1 MEGILSGSDER
12 SGQARD
18 SLYVHNGEIYVYE
31 DAFWVERGICNLSEV
46 NDIQL
51 DGTHRYA
58 ATYMDD
64 LVVFSGSWEENLQ
77 HVDEILQWIERGNL
91 TLRAE
96 KCNIGAVRCIF
107 LGHEVGWGHVDPVQ
121 AKIEAVQQFNRPIT
135 KKDVRSFLGLTRY
148 YRKFIKDYATIAIPL
163 TNLLKKSLPGRVSW
177 NEETDRTFEQLKQ
190 VIMDKAV
197 LRTADLTKDFILQT
211 DALGRGIGA
220 VLTQNF
226 EDGERSLAF
235 FSKKL
240 LPAQTRSPATEIE
253 GLAVVKAIQQFEF
266 YLYGCPFKVQT
277 DHMMLK
283 KVKIM
288 TNTKGRLL
296 RLAMPLQSYD
306 FTVEHK
312 PWADNS
318 NANGVSCQ
326 AEDGPSFEV
335 REVVRIQTH
344 V

>member
-1 MEGILSGSDER
+1 M
-12 SGQARD
+12 
-18 SLYVHNGEIYVYE
+18 
-31 DAFWVERGICNLSEV
+31 
-46 NDIQL
+46 
-51 DGTHRYA
+51 
-58 ATYMDD
+58 
-64 LVVFSGSWEENLQ
+64 
-77 HVDEILQWIERGNL
+77 
-91 TLRAE
+91 
-96 KCNIGAVRCIF
+96 
-107 LGHEVGWGHVDPVQ
+107 DPVQ

-135 KKDVRSFLGLTRY
+135 KKDVRSFLGITRY

-163 TNLLKKSLPGRVSW
+163 TNLLKKSLPDRVRW

-197 LRTADLTKDFILQT
+197 LRTPGLTKDFILQT

-226 EDGERSLAF
+226 EDGERSVAF

-253 GLAVVKAIQQFEF
+253 GLAVVKAIQLFEF

-312 PWADNS
+312 P
-318 NANGVSCQ
+318 
-326 AEDGPSFEV
+326 
-335 REVVRIQTH
+335 
-344 V
+344 